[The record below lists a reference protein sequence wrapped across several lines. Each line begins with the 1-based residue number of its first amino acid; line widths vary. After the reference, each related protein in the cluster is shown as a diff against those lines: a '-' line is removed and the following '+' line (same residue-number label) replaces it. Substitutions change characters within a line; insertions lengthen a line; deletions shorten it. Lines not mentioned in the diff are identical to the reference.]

1 MTSSSTVTP
10 VTDAD
15 AVPAAAAA
23 APVPA
28 TGTRQRILSGMQ
40 PSADS
45 LHLGNYLGAL
55 VNWVRMQ
62 DEYDAVFFIPDL
74 HAITVPQDPA
84 ELAHRTRVTA
94 AQYIAGGVDVDKC
107 TLFVQSQVPEHA
119 QLAWVLNCITG
130 FGEASRMTQFKDKA
144 SQARLGPGQRRAVHL
159 SHPAG
164 RGHPPLPAAR
174 RSGGRGPAPARGA
187 QPRPGPALQL
197 TLRRDLQRCRQPF
210 IQKESAKIYDL
221 QHPTAKM
228 SKSAESPAGLINLL
242 DDPKVIAK
250 RIKSAVTDAETEI
263 RFDREAKPGVSN
275 LLTIYSAITGQSVE
289 ALVAAYQGKM
299 YGHLKVDL
307 AEVVAEHLTPIRDRA
322 NELLDDP
329 AELDRLLA
337 LGADKA
343 REIASV
349 TLRDVYAQGGFPALR
364 RNPGSPLG
372 QCPPSAKSPPASRNA
387 PARVP
392 SGAPLRMPR
401 TPGTTDRAARASAS
415 A

>member
-1 MTSSSTVTP
+1 MTSTPIVTNSAGSGQP
-10 VTDAD
+10 D
-15 AVPAAAAA
+15 AAATLQQ
-23 APVPA
+23 A
-28 TGTRQRILSGMQ
+28 TGTGQDAGIRHRILSGMQ

-62 DEYDAVFFIPDL
+62 EEYDAIFFIPDL

-84 ELAHRTRVTA
+84 ELARRTRVTA

-144 SQARLGPGQRRAVHL
+144 LRQGSDAASVGLFTYPVLQAADILLYQPHGVPVGEDQRQHVEL
-159 SHPAG
+159 S
-164 RGHPPLPAAR
+164 
-174 RSGGRGPAPARGA
+174 
-187 QPRPGPALQL
+187 
-197 TLRRDLQRCRQPF
+197 RDLATRFNTRFGQTFTVPKPF

-221 QHPTAKM
+221 QQPTVKM

-242 DDPKVIAK
+242 DEPKVTAK

-275 LLTIYSAITGQSVE
+275 LLTIYSVITGQSVE
-289 ALVAAYQGKM
+289 QLVAAYEGKM

-307 AEVVAEHLTPIRDRA
+307 AEVVTERLTPIRDRA
-322 NELLDDP
+322 NELLADP

-337 LGADKA
+337 HGADKA
-343 REIASV
+343 REIATA
-349 TLRDVYAQGGFPALR
+349 TLQDVYAKVGFLPYA
-364 RNPGSPLG
+364 G
-372 QCPPSAKSPPASRNA
+372 
-387 PARVP
+387 AR
-392 SGAPLRMPR
+392 
-401 TPGTTDRAARASAS
+401 
-415 A
+415 